1 MDEILFSDGARRLR
15 VCVVGFNREAGTVS
29 ETDFRLSIYAYD
41 TEPCVTPR
49 FTHILDIEG
58 ARRLFTLLNSIT
70 LLRDETQ
77 IVSGRFFEINDE
89 IPHSVIEAIVSHPK
103 IIEDPAFVRAVLDMN
118 PDLCRTIL
126 ETQVEALDISSLA
139 YRRSQLTIMRRLLDD
154 NAFFLDY
161 QIHIHVKGQEAV
173 WQHFFEQNQ
182 WIFGYGLNYVIG
194 EGVQPDKLE
203 QVVTGYSIAGAGK
216 RVDGLLYTRGVL
228 RSLCYVEIKTHN
240 TRLLNCTEYRPAVW
254 QPSNELVGA
263 VAQLQKTVQLAV
275 EHLTTTFDL
284 PIDAGEHGGER
295 FFNYTPRSVLVCGNL
310 GEFIEETGVNIPKF
324 SSFELYRR
332 NINTPDIVTFDELYD
347 RAASIVEANFA
358 ARTEG
363 GKQLVENETTD

>member
-1 MDEILFSDGARRLR
+1 MNEMLFNDGSRRLR
-15 VCVVGFNREAGTVS
+15 VCVVGFNRETGTIS

-41 TEPCVTPR
+41 SEHCVTPR
-49 FTHILDIEG
+49 FTHILDMEG
-58 ARRLFTLLNSIT
+58 TRRLFTFLNAIS

-77 IVSGRFFEINDE
+77 TTSGRFFEINDE
-89 IPHSVIEAIVSHPK
+89 IPHSVIEAIVSHPQL
-103 IIEDPAFVRAVLDMN
+103 IEDPAFVRAVLDMN

-139 YRRSQLTIMRRLLDD
+139 YRRSQLLIMRQLLDD
-154 NAFFLDY
+154 STFFQDY
-161 QIHIHVKGQEAV
+161 QMQINVRGQEAV

-240 TRLLNCTEYRPAVW
+240 TQLLNSTEYRPAVW

-284 PIDAGEHGGER
+284 PVGAGDHGGER

-310 GEFIEETGVNIPKF
+310 EEFVEDAGVNIPKF
-324 SSFELYRR
+324 SSFEIYRR

-347 RAASIVEANFA
+347 RAASIVEASFA
-358 ARTEG
+358 ART
-363 GKQLVENETTD
+363 

>member
-1 MDEILFSDGARRLR
+1 MDEILFNNGARRLR
-15 VCVVGFNREAGTVS
+15 VCVVGFNRETGTVP
-29 ETDFRLSIYAYD
+29 EADFRLSIYAYD
-41 TEPCVTPR
+41 TETCVTPR

-58 ARRLFTLLNSIT
+58 ARRLFIFLNSIS
-70 LLRDETQ
+70 LLRDETHV
-77 IVSGRFFEINDE
+77 VSGRFLEINDE
-89 IPHSVIEAIVSHPK
+89 IPHSVIEAIVSHPQ

-118 PDLCRTIL
+118 PELCRTIL

-139 YRRSQLTIMRRLLDD
+139 YRRSQLSIMRRLLDD
-154 NAFFLDY
+154 NVFFLDY
-161 QIHIHVKGQEAV
+161 QNQLHARGQEAV
-173 WQHFFEQNQ
+173 WQYFFEQNQ

-216 RVDGLLYTRGVL
+216 RVDGLLYTRGLL

-240 TRLLNCTEYRPAVW
+240 TRLLHSTEYRPAVW
-254 QPSNELVGA
+254 HPSNELIGA

-284 PIDAGEHGGER
+284 PVGAGVNGGER
-295 FFNYTPRSVLVCGNL
+295 FFNYSPRSVLVCGNL
-310 GEFIEETGVNIPKF
+310 EEFVEDAGVNIPKF

-347 RAASIVEANFA
+347 RASSIVEASFA
-358 ARTEG
+358 TRTEG
-363 GKQLVENETTD
+363 GNQLVENV